1 MKKYILLMGL
11 LSVAVLTFGENKE
24 VCKIRVYAFEIIE
37 SEKVE
42 KFKEFKD
49 KNGLYFEADELQNM
63 ISHASNFEY
72 VDLEFTNNVSLVVDD
87 EYFAQYLSKESDE
100 YLLKRSKF
108 RIGMSCDITISPMQ
122 PGGYS
127 IEGNMS
133 YFAVSERKRIE
144 VLSKI
149 DAGEPISVMGGK
161 FGNGILLPPKKIAR
175 VIASAEKVSGEDH
188 RITGLF
194 VAIDRDVSLE
204 DASAVRRIVF

>member
-1 MKKYILLMGL
+1 MKKYMLIIGL
-11 LSVAVLTFGENKE
+11 LSVTALTFGKNKE
-24 VCKIRVYAFEIIE
+24 VGKIRVYAFEIIGN
-37 SEKVE
+37 EKIE
-42 KFKEFKD
+42 KFTEFKY
-49 KNGLYFEADELQNM
+49 KNGLYFEADELQEM
-63 ISHASNFEY
+63 ISHASNIEY
-72 VDLEFTNNVSLVVDD
+72 VDLGFTNNVSLVVDD

-108 RIGMSCDITISPMQ
+108 RIGMSCNITISTMQ

-127 IEGNMS
+127 VEGSMS
-133 YFAVSERKRIE
+133 YFAVSQRKRIE

-149 DAGEPISVMGGK
+149 DAGGPIGVMGGK

-175 VIASAEKVSGEDH
+175 VIASVEKVSGEDH

-194 VAIDRDVSLE
+194 FAIDRDVSLE